1 MIIFVYK
8 LIIIKKHYKYLVTE
22 KMDEEYD
29 VIVLGTGM
37 KECLLSG
44 LLATVG
50 KISEKNEYTKVL
62 QLDRNGYYGSESA
75 SLNLTNLWK
84 KFREGAEVPKQYGEN
99 RDWNVD
105 LIPKFVM
112 ANGNLVKLLLKTNV
126 SQYLEWKCVD
136 GSFVYQWDKG
146 GLLSKAKGVIH
157 KVPATGK
164 EALSSGLMSLGQKM
178 KCKSFIEFIQDFDE
192 KDPKTYKKQNIDVP
206 FKELIDSFGLDENTT
221 DFIGHAV
228 ALYTDDSFTS
238 KPSLEVI
245 KKLQLYYN
253 SIGRYGDS
261 PFIYPIW
268 GLSGIPEGF
277 SRLCALY
284 GGVYMLNRDIDEIL
298 YENGKFVGIKSQGE
312 TAKAKYLVAEP
323 SYVAKYG
330 KVKSTGKVIRCICIL
345 DHPIP
350 NTKDV
355 PSCQIILPQK
365 QTKRQN
371 DIFVA
376 VLNSSHCVCKKG
388 YYLAIISTKVE
399 TNDPESE
406 LKSAFEILGPVLEK
420 FVTVSDIYE
429 PVDPNFTDNVYIT
442 SSFDPL
448 SHFELD
454 TENVIQM
461 YEKMTGK
468 KLDLEIE
475 EKEE

>member
-1 MIIFVYK
+1 
-8 LIIIKKHYKYLVTE
+8 
-22 KMDEEYD
+22 
-29 VIVLGTGM
+29 
-37 KECLLSG
+37 
-44 LLATVG
+44 
-50 KISEKNEYTKVL
+50 
-62 QLDRNGYYGSESA
+62 
-75 SLNLTNLWK
+75 
-84 KFREGAEVPKQYGEN
+84 
-99 RDWNVD
+99 
-105 LIPKFVM
+105 
-112 ANGNLVKLLLKTNV
+112 
-126 SQYLEWKCVD
+126 
-136 GSFVYQWDKG
+136 
-146 GLLSKAKGVIH
+146 
-157 KVPATGK
+157 
-164 EALSSGLMSLGQKM
+164 
-178 KCKSFIEFIQDFDE
+178 
-192 KDPKTYKKQNIDVP
+192 
-206 FKELIDSFGLDENTT
+206 
-221 DFIGHAV
+221 
-228 ALYTDDSFTS
+228 
-238 KPSLEVI
+238 
-245 KKLQLYYN
+245 
-253 SIGRYGDS
+253 
-261 PFIYPIW
+261 
-268 GLSGIPEGF
+268 
-277 SRLCALY
+277 
-284 GGVYMLNRDIDEIL
+284 MLNRDIDEIL

-399 TNDPESE
+399 TNNPESE